1 MGIHTWE
8 TAFKFCY
15 LYSNIKNNNYN
26 PNLLNSLVFS
36 FSHINLVAEVLVTVN
51 GESRQSSS
59 INDKNICY
67 SVFYL
72 DLGPTVGLGVA
83 VE

>member
-1 MGIHTWE
+1 MLGYYMGIHTWE

-51 GESRQSSS
+51 GESSQGTS
-59 INDKNICY
+59 INNYYQGQDQIVQGG
-67 SVFYL
+67 S
-72 DLGPTVGLGVA
+72 
-83 VE
+83 

>member
-15 LYSNIKNNNYN
+15 LYSKIKNNNYN

-51 GESRQSSS
+51 GESNQRSS
-59 INDKNICY
+59 INDY
-67 SVFYL
+67 Y
-72 DLGPTVGLGVA
+72 GPEDQIVQGGS
-83 VE
+83 